1 MGKCE
6 SKKLTIDAGKVFKT
20 LVSLRKTFVEKLT
33 KKEYN
38 TVEETKFGED
48 GNAVQILGS
57 WTPEWVQRLAK
68 DAVSRIWA
76 ILAYLLLLFLEEIK
90 RD

>member
-1 MGKCE
+1 M
-6 SKKLTIDAGKVFKT
+6 
-20 LVSLRKTFVEKLT
+20 
-33 KKEYN
+33 
-38 TVEETKFGED
+38 EETKFGED